1 MPTPLPQRSSLPV
14 QSRRKPFLSLGT
26 SSFAMTEKHIVQN
39 RGEGIVSDLAEG
51 GGIEDLRI
59 KLHKESEDD

>member
-1 MPTPLPQRSSLPV
+1 
-14 QSRRKPFLSLGT
+14 
-26 SSFAMTEKHIVQN
+26 MTEKHIVQN